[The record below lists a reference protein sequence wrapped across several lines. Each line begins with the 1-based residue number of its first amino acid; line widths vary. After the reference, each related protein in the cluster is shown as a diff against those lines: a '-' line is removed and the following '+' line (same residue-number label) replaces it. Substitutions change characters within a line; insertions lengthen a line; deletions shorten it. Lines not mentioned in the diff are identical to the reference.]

1 VPGRF
6 TRDVTRL
13 KLTSTLSAS
22 APAQAALADYLAK
35 GGYDKHL
42 RQLRHVLSVQ
52 QSAMIQAVVRHF
64 PRGTKATR
72 PDGGYFLWVELPHD
86 VNALELQRQALSLG
100 ISVAPGPM
108 FSARREF
115 RNCLRL
121 NYGHPWD
128 ARTEAAIATLGR
140 LIAANL
146 ESNRPVLTS
155 GTNPRSDPVAIDK

>member
-1 VPGRF
+1 
-6 TRDVTRL
+6 VTRL
-13 KLTSTLSAS
+13 KLTTTLSAS

-42 RQLRHVLSVQ
+42 RQLRHALSVQ
-52 QSAMIQAVVRHF
+52 QSAMVEAVVRHF

-72 PDGGYFLWVELPHD
+72 PDGGYFLWIELPRHVD
-86 VNALELQRQALSLG
+86 ALALHRQALSLG

-115 RNCLRL
+115 GNCLRL

-128 ARTEAAIATLGR
+128 ARSEAAMASLGR
-140 LIAANL
+140 LIAGKADAG
-146 ESNRPVLTS
+146 RPL
-155 GTNPRSDPVAIDK
+155 P